1 MITPKP
7 APLVAISYAHGPRD
21 QVCLDL
27 ADRLR
32 AMGVDCEIDVYEDAP
47 AEGWGRWMTRMM
59 SERVVLMVCDETYY
73 RRFHGQSDPGVGLGV
88 TFESGLLVRRF
99 VESQG
104 RNDFLYPLLHDGDD
118 SRWIPEFLKD
128 TARFRIPD
136 EYEQLYRVLTKQ
148 PKHPRPPLG
157 HIVHLDARNTEQI
170 EAAAGS
176 HAASRRGPILSHARL
191 GQDCPGK
198 LRLRPADP
206 QAAGA
211 RLDHDGRC
219 QPCDR

>member
-1 MITPKP
+1 MSWFSMITPKP

-27 ADRLR
+27 ADRSR
-32 AMGVDCEIDVYEDAP
+32 AMGVDCEIDAYEDAP

-73 RRFHGQSDPGVGLGV
+73 RRFNGKSDPGVGLGL

-104 RNDFLYPLLHDGDD
+104 HNDFLYPLLHDGDD
-118 SRWIPEFLKD
+118 SRWIPEFLRD

-136 EYEQLYRVLTKQ
+136 EYERLYRVLTNN
-148 PKHPRPPLG
+148 
-157 HIVHLDARNTEQI
+157 RNTHVLPSVASCTWTTVVRGF
-170 EAAAGS
+170 AARP
-176 HAASRRGPILSHARL
+176 SRFLAEMNLS
-191 GQDCPGK
+191 
-198 LRLRPADP
+198 
-206 QAAGA
+206 
-211 RLDHDGRC
+211 
-219 QPCDR
+219 